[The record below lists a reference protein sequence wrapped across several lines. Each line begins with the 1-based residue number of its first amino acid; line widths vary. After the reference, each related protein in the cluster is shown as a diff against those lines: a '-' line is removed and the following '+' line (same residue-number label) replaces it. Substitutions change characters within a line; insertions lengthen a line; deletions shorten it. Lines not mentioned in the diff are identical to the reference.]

1 MDVRFLPNP
10 YFVEEL
16 KRLRG
21 DNPQVAAYV
30 LHWEETKEFLRRVQ
44 EFIRF
49 LLPLYERE
57 RKTHLTIAV
66 GCTGGRH
73 RSIVI
78 VNQLAEILREELT
91 ERGVFLSVR
100 HRDAEKG

>member
-1 MDVRFLPNP
+1 
-10 YFVEEL
+10 VEEL
-16 KRLRG
+16 KRLKG
-21 DNPQVAAYV
+21 DHPKVSEYV
-30 LHWEETKEFLRRVQ
+30 LQWDETKEFLRYVQ

-73 RSIVI
+73 RSVVV
-78 VNQLAEILREELT
+78 VNRLAEMLQKELT
-91 ERGVFLSVR
+91 EKGLFLSIR